1 MAEMLGVRV
10 QAYPL
15 YGSEKK
21 GLPTNYFL
29 TAAQEPIRTH
39 CELEHVEFVTLN
51 NVNAFALGNP
61 LAGITEGGSVF
72 VQTSAADPQ
81 AVWQAMPDYA
91 RQIVRRQALR
101 VVYLDAAR
109 IAAEVST
116 RRDLHVRM
124 QGIVLLGVFLRSM
137 PGLQQRELGESELFA
152 RVESAIRRYFA
163 RQGEQVIRDNMTCV
177 RRGFK
182 ELRQVPPAL
191 IMGEAGREAASG
203 KVESAA
209 VAEQGASK
217 S

>member
-1 MAEMLGVRV
+1 M
-10 QAYPL
+10 
-15 YGSEKK
+15 
-21 GLPTNYFL
+21 
-29 TAAQEPIRTH
+29 
-39 CELEHVEFVTLN
+39 
-51 NVNAFALGNP
+51 
-61 LAGITEGGSVF
+61 F

-116 RRDLHVRM
+116 RHDLQVRM